1 MCGGDRWRAAE
12 DPDDGWFAEVWR
24 RLRTDAGPLYGA
36 VRAAV
41 RRRR

>member
-1 MCGGDRWRAAE
+1 MQSDDDVQLAFGGRLR
-12 DPDDGWFAEVWR
+12 GLWR

-36 VRAAV
+36 VRTAV

>member
-1 MCGGDRWRAAE
+1 MVMQSDHDTQPGFRGRLR
-12 DPDDGWFAEVWR
+12 GLWR

>member
-1 MCGGDRWRAAE
+1 MQSDDADRSADGGRLRTL
-12 DPDDGWFAEVWR
+12 WR